1 MGAARHL
8 FPILALLA
16 SACGGS
22 GAKADLEM
30 AGSARSL
37 MAEWAIL
44 LESRPSL
51 TDTYSVRMREEAAR
65 QLSSVAAKARRNDGP
80 ASLQIADLATLPPDP
95 SPAMLHERAARAQ
108 AIEGRL
114 EAR

>member
-1 MGAARHL
+1 MRAARQL
-8 FPILALLA
+8 CPILALLA
-16 SACGGS
+16 TACGGS

-37 MAEWAIL
+37 AAEWALL
-44 LESRPSL
+44 LESRPSQ
-51 TDTYSVRMREEAAR
+51 TDTYSLRMREEAAR

-80 ASLQIADLATLPPDP
+80 ASLEIADLATLPPDP
-95 SPAMLHERAARAQ
+95 SPVTLHERIARAQ
-108 AIEGRL
+108 AIEDRL